1 VKDPNNPKALHHM
14 LVLVLVSQKDHS
26 KKKKKK
32 GKTNHRQ
39 NLENLN
45 SNYGEN
51 YALKLIVQVEPNH
64 LKHLASNRG
73 SPSKAHGLRS
83 SDSLAPSVPRLW
95 CQPSS
100 THIAPCHNTHLS
112 QTGESLVHGRAT
124 TPSPWRVVL
133 SQSPASSQKHT

>member
-51 YALKLIVQVEPNH
+51 
-64 LKHLASNRG
+64 
-73 SPSKAHGLRS
+73 
-83 SDSLAPSVPRLW
+83 
-95 CQPSS
+95 
-100 THIAPCHNTHLS
+100 
-112 QTGESLVHGRAT
+112 
-124 TPSPWRVVL
+124 
-133 SQSPASSQKHT
+133 